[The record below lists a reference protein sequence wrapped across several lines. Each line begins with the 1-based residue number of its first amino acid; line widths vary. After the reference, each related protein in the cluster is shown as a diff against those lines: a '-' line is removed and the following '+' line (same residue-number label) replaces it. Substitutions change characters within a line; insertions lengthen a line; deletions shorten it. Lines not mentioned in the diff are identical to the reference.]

1 MTSDVELGAST
12 AWIAGID
19 VGGTKTMFCLSS
31 EDGSI
36 RGKRKLDTQLSR
48 DPKSFMEWLFA
59 ELGQFCQ
66 AHGTKLSKLAGVGIG
81 LPGVM
86 NEQTGIL
93 SSAPALD
100 WAAEDI
106 RPWIAHNYEGIVVL
120 DNDVNMA
127 ALGEQCKGAAAGC
140 EHFVMI
146 TVGTGI
152 GGALYLNGQIYR
164 GAAFSAGEIG
174 YLVIEPD
181 RGALAVGPSGI
192 LERFGALE
200 NQASGTGIG
209 LQAARCLEEGE
220 LCPVLALQA
229 AGGSVTAKHVF
240 AAAAEGSQ
248 LAARVLDRAYHLMA
262 VAIANLT
269 ITLNPQLVVLGGGVV
284 EKNAEYAG
292 ELAERVCAL
301 SPVAVDIRKAALGN
315 EAGAIGAVEAIR
327 RALLGSG
334 RLMDA

>member
-229 AGGSVTAKHVF
+229 AGGPVTAKHVF
-240 AAAAEGSQ
+240 AAAAGQSARGPRVGPGLSSDGRCHRQ
-248 LAARVLDRAYHLMA
+248 LDHHA
-262 VAIANLT
+262 
-269 ITLNPQLVVLGGGVV
+269 
-284 EKNAEYAG
+284 
-292 ELAERVCAL
+292 
-301 SPVAVDIRKAALGN
+301 
-315 EAGAIGAVEAIR
+315 
-327 RALLGSG
+327 
-334 RLMDA
+334 

>member
-1 MTSDVELGAST
+1 MTANAKLDTTV

-19 VGGTKTMFCLSS
+19 VGGTKTLFCLAS
-31 EDGSI
+31 EDGRI
-36 RGKRKLDTQLSR
+36 GGKRKLDTRLSR

-59 ELGQFCQ
+59 ELEQFCQ
-66 AHGTKLSKLAGVGIG
+66 AHGTGLSELTGVGIG
-81 LPGVM
+81 FPGVM

-100 WAAEDI
+100 WPAEDI
-106 RPWIAHNYEGIVVL
+106 RPWIAHNYKGIVVL

-140 EHFVMI
+140 DHFIMI

-152 GGALYLNGQIYR
+152 GGALYLNGQLYK
-164 GAAFSAGEIG
+164 GATFSAGEIG
-174 YLVIEPD
+174 YFVIEMD
-181 RGALAVGPSGI
+181 RETLSAGQSGV

-200 NQASGTGIG
+200 NQASGTGIA
-209 LQAARCLEEGE
+209 LQAARCMEDGE
-220 LCPVLALQA
+220 LCPVLSLQA
-229 AGGSVTAKHVF
+229 AGGPVTAKHVF
-240 AAAAEGSQ
+240 AAAEEGSQ
-248 LAARVLDRAYHLMA
+248 IAAHVLDRAYHLMA

-292 ELAERVCAL
+292 ELAKRVSAL

-315 EAGAIGAVEAIR
+315 EAGATGAVEAIR
-327 RALLGSG
+327 RALG
-334 RLMDA
+334 RKCLK